1 VKIAQVAPVF
11 ERVPPIAYGGTER
24 VVSYLTEELVR
35 QGHEV
40 TLFASGDSV
49 TEAHLV
55 ATVECSLRMASLQQ
69 DWLVYQTML
78 LDQVGAMAEEFDVIH
93 FHTDYL
99 HFPLAKR
106 LPVPHVTTL
115 HGRLDLPELGP
126 LYRHFCDVP
135 LISISNSQ
143 RSPLPWVSW
152 QGTVYH
158 GLPLDLYSLSP
169 KADDYFVFVGR
180 ISPEKRVD
188 RAIKVAKHAG
198 RRLYIA
204 AKVDKVDEAYFD
216 ECIKPLLEHPLIE
229 YLGELGEEEK
239 HSLLQGA
246 AALLFLIDWP
256 EPFGLVVIEAF
267 ACGTPVL
274 AYRNGSVPE
283 IVDDGITGFIV
294 SNQDEAFAAVDRFGE
309 LDRARCRRVFEQ
321 RFAAKRMAD
330 DYLAIYRRLQHEPS
344 WSEATRM

>member
-1 VKIAQVAPVF
+1 MKIAQVAPLF

-49 TEAHLV
+49 TEAHLI
-55 ATVECSLRMASLQQ
+55 ATVECSLRLASLQQ
-69 DWLVYQTML
+69 DWLVYQSML
-78 LDQVGAMAEEFDVIH
+78 LDQVGLLAEEFDVIH

-115 HGRLDLPELGP
+115 HGRLDLPELVP
-126 LYRHFCDVP
+126 LYRHFCDMP

-143 RSPLPWVSW
+143 RSPLPWLTW

-158 GLPLDLYSLSP
+158 GLPLDLYSFSP

-188 RAIKVAKHAG
+188 RAIRVAQHAG

-204 AKVDKVDEAYFD
+204 AKVDKSDETYFD
-216 ECIKPLLEHPLIE
+216 ECIKPLLGDPLIE
-229 YLGELGEEEK
+229 YVGELGEKEK

-294 SNQDEAFAAVDRFGE
+294 SNQDEAFAAADRLGE
-309 LDRARCRRVFEQ
+309 LDRGSCRRVFEQ
-321 RFAAKRMAD
+321 RFAAKRMAN
-330 DYLAIYRRLQHEPS
+330 DYLAIYRRLQQEFFLDRS
-344 WSEATRM
+344 D

>member
-1 VKIAQVAPVF
+1 MKIAQVAPLF

-40 TLFASGDSV
+40 TLFATGDSISK
-49 TEAHLV
+49 AHLV
-55 ATVECSLRMASLQQ
+55 STVECSLRLASRQQ
-69 DWLVYQTML
+69 EWQMYQAMQ
-78 LDQVGAMAEEFDVIH
+78 LDQVGSMAEEFDIIH
-93 FHTDYL
+93 FHTDFL
-99 HFPLAKR
+99 HFLLAKR
-106 LPVPHVTTL
+106 LPVPHVTTM
-115 HGRLDLPELGP
+115 HGRLDLPELVP

-143 RSPLPWVSW
+143 RTPLPWVAW
-152 QGTVYH
+152 QGTVHH
-158 GLPLDLYSLSP
+158 GLPPDLYPFSP
-169 KADDYFVFVGR
+169 HAGDYFVFVGR

-188 RAIKVAKHAG
+188 RAIEIAKRAG

-204 AKVDKVDEAYFD
+204 AKVDKYDETYFD
-216 ECIKPLLEHPLIE
+216 ECIKPLLNHPLIE
-229 YLGELGEEEK
+229 YLGEIGDK
-239 HSLLQGA
+239 DKCSLLQGA

-274 AYRNGSVPE
+274 AYGNGSVPE

-294 SNQDEAFAAVDRFGE
+294 SNQDDAFAAAERIGD
-309 LDRARCRRVFEQ
+309 LDRLSCRRVFDQ
-321 RFAAKRMAD
+321 RFTAKRMTD
-330 DYLAIYRRLQHEPS
+330 DYFAIYRRLQQESS
-344 WSEATRM
+344 WIRATTE